1 MTEVK
6 IIIKTNKP
14 LGNVAGWIPL
24 FKIGG
29 TVSNVKVEINK
40 IIETKVITKNTLN
53 SSLKKKG
60 KLLFALFLFRTLF
73 IQKMYFLKIN

>member
-1 MTEVK
+1 M
-6 IIIKTNKP
+6 
-14 LGNVAGWIPL
+14 PL

-29 TVSNVKVEINK
+29 TVSKENVDINNIVETN
-40 IIETKVITKNTLN
+40 TITKNTLN

-73 IQKMYFLKIN
+73 MEKMYFLIIN

>member
-1 MTEVK
+1 MIEVK
-6 IIIKTNKP
+6 KIIKTSNP
-14 LGNVAGWIPL
+14 LGKVAGCIPL

-29 TVSNVKVEINK
+29 TISNVKVLINK
-40 IIETKVITKNTLN
+40 IIETKIIIKETLN

-73 IQKMYFLKIN
+73 II